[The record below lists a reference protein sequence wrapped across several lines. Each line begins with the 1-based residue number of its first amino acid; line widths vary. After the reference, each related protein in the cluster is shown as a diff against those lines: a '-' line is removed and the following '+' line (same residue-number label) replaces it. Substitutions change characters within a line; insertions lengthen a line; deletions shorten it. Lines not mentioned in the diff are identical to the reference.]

1 MKIED
6 YLHLYIGAKTNLGIL
21 SGITEKSCFL
31 VQDNGAI
38 IEHNFQQGE
47 PLKLILKRIND
58 LTVEES
64 SELNRKGLSIGRP
77 NGYSFTPD
85 AILYLLSLRVD
96 LFDLIGK
103 GFAVDVTHRWIV
115 IEMLHEPQMA

>member
-1 MKIED
+1 MKIDD
-6 YLHLYIGAKTNLGIL
+6 YLYLYIGAETNLGIL
-21 SGITEKSCFL
+21 SGIKEKYCFL
-31 VQDNGAI
+31 LKENGAI
-38 IEHNFQQGE
+38 IEHDLQQGE
-47 PLKLILKRIND
+47 PVKLILKRIND

-77 NGYSFTPD
+77 NGYSFTPE

-103 GFAVDVTHRWIV
+103 GFALDVN
-115 IEMLHEPQMA
+115 QK